1 MVPLA
6 TTVKGSVVVR
16 GCWGSEPASMEG
28 GRKDSGWQGLASALQ
43 LEMLESLNLR
53 NLNLTRLH
61 RFPVLPAL
69 TSLDISGNRLTGGLE
84 ALEGCPNLR
93 TLNIEDN
100 LIEEVES
107 LKPLRKLKHLTHL
120 TIKGNPFQDKDYW
133 HRAREIL
140 PSVIY
145 LDDRDVDFKE
155 EKDDFENLLG
165 ILPKLGF

>member
-1 MVPLA
+1 
-6 TTVKGSVVVR
+6 
-16 GCWGSEPASMEG
+16 MEG
-28 GRKDSGWQGLASALQ
+28 GRKDSGWQGLSSALQ

-61 RFPVLPAL
+61 RFPALPAL
-69 TSLDISGNRLTGGLE
+69 TNLDISGNSLTGGLE

-93 TLNIEDN
+93 TLSIENN

-120 TIKGNPFQDKDYW
+120 NIKGNPFQDKDYW
-133 HRAREIL
+133 RRAREIL

-145 LDDRDVDFKE
+145 LDDRDRDFKE